1 MDGTV
6 ANDGLMLKAV
16 GSQSLS
22 EIGFDS
28 SFSSSPPFLGI
39 RYEPRLGDYRG
50 YTLDS
55 QPLSDRS
62 RLGVNV
68 ADSNLLVANDDLH
81 VAGTAGSD
89 LQVGRYFNNLDPTQG
104 SFGRGWT
111 MGPGADVQLG
121 IAGTR

>member
-1 MDGTV
+1 VDGTV

-68 ADSNLLVANDDLH
+68 ADSNLLVANDDL
-81 VAGTAGSD
+81 
-89 LQVGRYFNNLDPTQG
+89 QVGRYFNTLDPTQG